1 MAVTKATDLR
11 AFDAA
16 DLIRSARKHASL
28 SQAALA
34 ALVGTTQSA
43 VSRWEAG
50 LDEPR
55 PARVGD
61 VLHACGLESAIT
73 VQVRDVDRAQ
83 IRQQLAMSPEQ
94 RLASVANV
102 SRLRATARR
111 A

>member
-1 MAVTKATDLR
+1 MTFTRMTDLR
-11 AFDAA
+11 EFDASA
-16 DLIRSARKHASL
+16 VIRAAREHASL

-34 ALVGTTQSA
+34 ALVGATQSA

-50 LDEPR
+50 VDEPR
-55 PARVGD
+55 LARVAD
-61 VLHACGLESAIT
+61 VLQACGLESSIT
-73 VQVRDVDRAQ
+73 VQTPDVDRAQ

-94 RLASVANV
+94 RLESVANV